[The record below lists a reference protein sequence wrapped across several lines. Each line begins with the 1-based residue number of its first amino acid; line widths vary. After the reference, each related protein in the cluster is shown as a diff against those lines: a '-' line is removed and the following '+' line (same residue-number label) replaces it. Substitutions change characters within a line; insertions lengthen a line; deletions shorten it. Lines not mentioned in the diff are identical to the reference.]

1 MSTLPISLPTITLL
15 ISNMHCT
22 SCCETIDQLLSAIP
36 SIKSISTNLLL
47 HTVTFSVDPSSSASS
62 SGRPK
67 TVGRVLEEVL
77 KVLRVEGGFIITDQ
91 SANGHSLASSSSS
104 SAFSPIRR
112 TRDEMLE
119 EDEYGLIGRLFFSE
133 ARKIRKQ
140 KKSLEERRKKHLE
153 HCKTCQDELAG
164 KAEGRANSQESETS
178 ERQTSSELKNKAAGV
193 HTVPKQEEGIVK
205 TTLSIGG
212 MTCASCVNSITSSLK
227 SDPAILEVNINL
239 LGSSGV
245 ITHKS
250 ALSHE
255 NLVES
260 IEDIG
265 FEATIVK
272 SEIQTPIAE
281 EQEPTFKSTFSIE
294 GMTCSSCSQAITR
307 ALQDHK
313 GIVSI
318 NIDVLNN
325 SGTVVHTPEIT
336 IEEIKEIVEEI
347 GYDAELSSSI
357 PLEPSTG
364 MKGKSKESGPLP
376 RTVRLKIDGM
386 FCHDCVRKIN
396 SYLDT
401 LPVETYTP
409 ITLHQPVTII
419 SYIPHEPLTIRD
431 LVDGIGGVAPEFEVE
446 VVKTQS
452 LNEKSQK
459 IQKRE
464 VKILASHCAVAII
477 FAIPTFII
485 AIVSMILLP
494 SSNAFKMHM
503 MKPVWG
509 AANLGTVILWPLATV
524 VQFGVGRLFY
534 KRTFAS
540 MWPHL
545 RRLIPSAF
553 KSETMRRL
561 PARPLSWKTLI
572 SFGSMDLLVVLSTSV
587 SYFASLA
594 MLILDVRSSPHSESV
609 GTYFD
614 SCVFLIM
621 FILLGRTLEAFAK
634 SRTTDAISLLGKMR
648 PDTALLVE
656 TSAESGSD
664 DTHGTIERKDSQD
677 TQAVSLSPS
686 DPARGTDQNFTRKIP
701 VEHLE
706 IGDLILLPPGSLPP
720 TDGIIAS
727 GHTTFDESS
736 LTGESR
742 PITKDIDDQVFTG
755 TVNLTSAI
763 TMRVTGLEE
772 DTMIEK
778 IIRAVS
784 DASSKKANLE
794 LIAEKLTGYFVPII
808 VYFSLLVLLIWLS
821 LALTGSVG
829 SETEAS
835 KGGGRVFFALE
846 FAIATLVVACPCG
859 IGLAIPCANSVGNGL
874 MAKKGILSSG
884 GGQAFLAATKISK
897 VVFDKTG
904 TLTLGKCVV
913 IDEHWT
919 TQSDNADRN
928 MMVRTAV
935 REVEKGSTHPLA
947 VGLVEYLDKQLKHE
961 NEKKNEKND
970 ASPAPLVEVTETQ
983 EIAGRG
989 LKATVEV
996 NQQIVNLLIGN
1007 VAHLSDHEVAL
1018 DVDQQA
1024 KVDEWSSQGKSVILI
1039 ASSFA
1044 TPSLEAAPE
1053 EQAKQAQVQ
1062 TYTLSAIYSLSDPPR
1077 EESIPLIK
1085 SLKERGI
1092 QVSMLSGDN
1101 TSTAQAV
1108 GQMIGLDP
1116 QEIRGGVGPEGKADV
1131 IREMQLELKHK
1142 DGEAQ
1147 KGLVMFVGDGL
1158 NDSVALAAADV
1169 SCAMGHGSQAT
1180 LASADFVLLSSTLT
1194 SIPTLIGISR
1204 KIIRRQKINLL
1215 WALLFN
1221 VVCLPFAA
1229 GVFYAANHIRL
1240 TPVWSAV
1247 LMALSSLSV
1256 VGSSLAMRWGL

>member
-524 VQFGVGRLFY
+524 VQFGVG
-534 KRTFAS
+534 
-540 MWPHL
+540 
-545 RRLIPSAF
+545 SAF

-664 DTHGTIERKDSQD
+664 DTHGTIERKD
-677 TQAVSLSPS
+677 
-686 DPARGTDQNFTRKIP
+686 K
-701 VEHLE
+701 